1 MNQIEKEVIYK
12 QALEKWGIES
22 QLGMVQEECGEVI
35 VAVNKLFRS
44 GINDATKRLALCEEL
59 ADVQVM
65 INQMREVPDW
75 AALIDYIVVEK
86 TIRLKERLG

>member
-1 MNQIEKEVIYK
+1 MKIYK
-12 QALEKWGIES
+12 QALEKWGLES
-22 QLGMVQEECGEVI
+22 QLGMVQEECGEVV

-44 GINDATKRLALCEEL
+44 GIDDAERRLNLCEEL

-75 AALIDYIVVEK
+75 AGIIDHFVMEK
-86 TIRLKERLG
+86 TERLKQRLAK